1 MAGYDRALYQ
11 SLLHGIPMFSTC
23 SVEQVDRL
31 AQMGE
36 VETFVDGQQVVREG
50 DHGDRFYVVTSGH
63 LRVDRGGHEV
73 ATLKSG
79 DYFGEL
85 ALLDPAPRNATVTAV
100 GEPASLVMLTRDAF
114 RSALDEM
121 AGMRDA
127 MLQGMARRIHELDRR
142 I

>member
-11 SLLHGIPMFSTC
+11 SLLRGIPMFSAC
-23 SVEQVDRL
+23 SVDQLDHL
-31 AQMGE
+31 AQLGE

-50 DHGDRFYVVTSGH
+50 EQGDQFYVVTSGR

-73 ATLKSG
+73 ATLKTG

-85 ALLDPAPRNATVTAV
+85 ALLDPAPRNATITTV
-100 GEPASLVMLTRDAF
+100 GEPAALVMLTRDAF
-114 RSALDEM
+114 RSALDELP
-121 AGMRDA
+121 GMRDA

>member
-11 SLLHGIPMFSTC
+11 SLLHGIPMFATC
-23 SVEQVDRL
+23 SVEQLDHL
-31 AQMGE
+31 AQLGE
-36 VETFVDGQQVVREG
+36 VATFVDGQSIVREG
-50 DHGDRFYVVTSGH
+50 EQGNEFYVLTSGH
-63 LRVDRGGHEV
+63 LRVDRGGREV
-73 ATLKSG
+73 ARLKSG

-100 GEPASLVMLTRDAF
+100 DEPAALIMLTRDAF
-114 RSALDEM
+114 RSALDELP
-121 AGMRDA
+121 GMRDA